1 MILYQLQCADGHQF
15 EAWFRDSATYDT
27 QAKAGDIECPMCGG
41 HKVSKALMTPNV
53 PRKGADTRAAA
64 RAEAV
69 QDAQQT
75 RLSKAA
81 EAAAD
86 SAAET
91 LAGGEGEAAEARA
104 TEVARQILRAVEKIR
119 DHVETNYDYVGDKF
133 ADEARA
139 IRYGDS
145 EERGIYG
152 EATEEESEEL
162 AEEGIEFQRLPRLP
176 KRN

>member
-41 HKVSKALMTPNV
+41 HKISKALMTPNV

-64 RAEAV
+64 RVEAV

-75 RLSKAA
+75 RLSK
-81 EAAAD
+81 
-86 SAAET
+86 
-91 LAGGEGEAAEARA
+91 AAEARA